1 LNDETI
7 RAERNIDLVA
17 IVHRA
22 LDNRTSKGL
31 QEVLVEQTVEWTGAV
46 CRIESS
52 LQIKPP

>member
-1 LNDETI
+1 MNDETI